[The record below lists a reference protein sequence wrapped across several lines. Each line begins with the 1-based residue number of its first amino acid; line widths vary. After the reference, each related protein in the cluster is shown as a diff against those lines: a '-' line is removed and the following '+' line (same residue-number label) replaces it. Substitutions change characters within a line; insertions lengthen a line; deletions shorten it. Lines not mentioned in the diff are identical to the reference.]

1 MPLNH
6 KIHLR
11 SNLQK
16 SHMNK
21 LFLTILFTG
30 FFVSTLTAQ
39 RPESKQVTITGKVI
53 DKETNEP
60 LEYATIAFFNK
71 RNNKIETGGITDI
84 QGNFSIPVPTGMYD
98 ITIEY
103 ISFKTQTIPD
113 KRITADE
120 NVGTFSLEIDAEAL
134 DAVEVIAERTTVE
147 IRLDKKIYNVGK
159 DLTVSGGTVS
169 DVLDNV
175 PSVSVDVEGNVAL
188 RGNDNV
194 RILINGKPSGLVG
207 LNSTDALRQLPAES
221 IEKVEVITSPSARYE
236 SEGTAGILNI
246 ILRRSKLQGLNGAIT
261 LNAGHPTSAG
271 ISGNIN
277 YRTGDLNIFNTSG
290 YRYSD
295 SPGNGLS
302 LTEYINTGTFLDEF
316 RETDRVRKGFN
327 TNFGVEW
334 YINDSASLTTSVV
347 YRDSDNES
355 NTLNEIFQYDSNR
368 TLISESFRLD
378 PEFEDDKTVQYST
391 NFTKNFENSGKF
403 TLEFQ
408 FEDSNE
414 DEESDVIVDNIN
426 SERVITLD
434 SQERILLQSD
444 YVLPIGEN
452 TQFELGYRGSF
463 KDNIT
468 DYTVELL
475 NNTSNQ
481 FEVDTNLSNVLNFK
495 EDINAVYSQYGTK
508 FNKFSFLLGLRMEN
522 TRITIDQPTSA
533 DYIKKNYTGLFPT
546 INLNFELSDDENI
559 TIGYSRRLRRPRS
572 RFINPFPSRSS
583 ITSIFAGNPDLDPT
597 YSGTYDLGYLN
608 RFGKFV
614 LSTSIYH
621 SHSTNTWNFISFDT
635 GDTVTVNGQEV
646 PVIQRSPINLATN
659 DRYGYEFNLTYS
671 PSRAWRINGDFNF
684 FKSIDKGEF
693 NGINFDNENVSYRAR
708 LSNKYTLPAKIDWQT
723 TISYRGP
730 SETAQSKRKGVL
742 STNMAFSKDLFKD
755 KASISFRV
763 SDLFNTRLR
772 QSDTFTETYNSY
784 SEFRW
789 RQRSFNLSF
798 TYRFNQKK
806 KRSRGDR
813 GNGGGDEEMEFQGTP

>member
-1 MPLNH
+1 M
-6 KIHLR
+6 
-11 SNLQK
+11 S
-16 SHMNK
+16 K
-21 LFLTILFTG
+21 LTLTILFIG
-30 FFVSTLTAQ
+30 LFVNNLVAHQGPSPSNVL
-39 RPESKQVTITGKVI
+39 KDVKITGKVI
-53 DKETNEP
+53 DKETKEP
-60 LEYATIAFFNK
+60 LEYATVAFFSK
-71 RNNKIETGGITDI
+71 QQNKIVTGGITDI
-84 QGNFSIPVPTGMYD
+84 KGNFSIPVPAGVYD
-98 ITIEY
+98 VSIEY
-103 ISFKTQTIPD
+103 IAFK
-113 KRITADE
+113 KITLTDRRLLDDI
-120 NVGTFSLEIDAEAL
+120 NLGTFEMEVDAQSLGE
-134 DAVEVIAERTTVE
+134 VEVIAEKTTVE

-194 RILINGKPSGLVG
+194 QILINGKPSGLVG

-261 LNAGHPTSAG
+261 LNAGHPDSYG
-271 ISGNIN
+271 INGNIN

-290 YRYSD
+290 YRYSN
-295 SPGNGLS
+295 SPGSSLS
-302 LTEYINTGTFLDEF
+302 LTEYYGTNSFVDEF
-316 RETDRVRKGFN
+316 RETERIRKGIN

-334 YINDSASLTTSVV
+334 YINDSASLTNSIV
-347 YRDSDNES
+347 YRDSNNES
-355 NTLNEIFQYDSNR
+355 TTLNEIFQYDSNR
-368 TLISESFRLD
+368 NLTGESTRLD
-378 PEFEDDKTVQYST
+378 PQFQDNKTVQFTS
-391 NFTKNFENSGKF
+391 NFTKNFENDAKF

-408 FEDSNE
+408 LEDTNE
-414 DEESDVIVDNIN
+414 DQESNVIVESLN
-426 SERVITLD
+426 SEIVTTLNE
-434 SQERILLQSD
+434 QERILLQSD

-475 NNTSNQ
+475 NDMTNN
-481 FEVDTNLSNVLNFK
+481 FEIDTNLSNVLNFK
-495 EDINAVYSQYGTK
+495 EDINALYTQYGTK

-522 TRITIDQPTSA
+522 TRITIDQPTSG

-546 INLNFELSDDENI
+546 VNLNYEISETENL
-559 TIGYSRRLRRPRS
+559 TLGYSRRLRRPRS
-572 RFINPFPSRSS
+572 YFINPFPSRSS
-583 ITSIFAGNPDLDPT
+583 VTSVFTGNPDLDPT

-621 SHSTNTWNFISFDT
+621 THSTNSWNFISFDT
-635 GDTVTVNGQEV
+635 GETATVNGQEV
-646 PVIQRSPINLATN
+646 PVIQRSPINLSTN
-659 DRYGYEFNLTYS
+659 DRFGYEFNLTYS

-684 FKSIDKGEF
+684 FKSIDRGEF

-730 SETAQSKRKGVL
+730 SEGAQSKSKGVI
-742 STNMAFSKDLFKD
+742 STNMAFSKDVFKGNG
-755 KASISFRV
+755 SISARV
-763 SDLFNTRLR
+763 SDLFDTSMR
-772 QSDTFTETYNSY
+772 QSETFTDTYESY
-784 SEFRW
+784 GEFRW

-806 KRSRGDR
+806 QRQRQSREDM
-813 GNGGGDEEMEFQGTP
+813 GGDEEMMF

>member
-1 MPLNH
+1 
-6 KIHLR
+6 
-11 SNLQK
+11 
-16 SHMNK
+16 MNR
-21 LFLTILFTG
+21 LTLTILFIG
-30 FFVSTLTAQ
+30 LFVNNLVAQ
-39 RPESKQVTITGKVI
+39 QGPSPSNVLKDVKITGKVI
-53 DKETNEP
+53 DKVTKEP
-60 LEYATIAFFNK
+60 LEYATVAFFSK
-71 RNNKIETGGITDI
+71 QQNKIVTGGITDI
-84 QGNFSIPVPTGMYD
+84 QGNFSIPVPAGVYD
-98 ITIEY
+98 VSIEY
-103 ISFKTQTIPD
+103 IAFK
-113 KRITADE
+113 KITLTDRRLLDDI
-120 NVGTFSLEIDAEAL
+120 NLGTFEMEVDAQSLGE
-134 DAVEVIAERTTVE
+134 VEVIAEKTTVE

-194 RILINGKPSGLVG
+194 QILINGKPSGLVG

-261 LNAGHPTSAG
+261 LNGGHPDSYG
-271 ISGNIN
+271 INGNIN

-290 YRYSD
+290 YRYSN
-295 SPGNGLS
+295 SPGSSLS
-302 LTEYINTGTFLDEF
+302 LTEYYGTNSFVDEF
-316 RETDRVRKGFN
+316 RDTERIRKGIN

-334 YINDSASLTTSVV
+334 YINDSASLTNSIV
-347 YRDSDNES
+347 YRDSNNES
-355 NTLNEIFQYDSNR
+355 TTLNEIFQYDSNR
-368 TLISESFRLD
+368 NLTGESTRLD
-378 PEFEDDKTVQYST
+378 PQFQDNKTVQFTS
-391 NFTKNFENSGKF
+391 NFTKNFENDAKF

-408 FEDSNE
+408 LEDTNE
-414 DEESDVIVDNIN
+414 DQESNVIVESLN
-426 SERVITLD
+426 SEIVTTLNE
-434 SQERILLQSD
+434 QERILLQSD

-475 NNTSNQ
+475 NDMTNN
-481 FEVDTNLSNVLNFK
+481 FEIDTNLSNVLNFK
-495 EDINAVYSQYGTK
+495 EDINALYTQYGTK

-522 TRITIDQPTSA
+522 TRITIDQPTSG

-546 INLNFELSDDENI
+546 VNLNYEISETENL
-559 TIGYSRRLRRPRS
+559 TLGYSRRLRRPRS
-572 RFINPFPSRSS
+572 YFINPFPSRSS
-583 ITSIFAGNPDLDPT
+583 VTSVFTGNPDLDPT

-621 SHSTNTWNFISFDT
+621 THSTNSWNFISFDT
-635 GDTVTVNGQEV
+635 GETATVNGQEV
-646 PVIQRSPINLATN
+646 PVIQRSPINLSTN
-659 DRYGYEFNLTYS
+659 DRFGYEFNLTYS

-684 FKSIDKGEF
+684 FKSIDRGEF
-693 NGINFDNENVSYRAR
+693 NGINFDNENVSHRAR

-730 SETAQSKRKGVL
+730 SEGAQSKSKGVI
-742 STNMAFSKDLFKD
+742 STNMAFSKDIFKGNG
-755 KASISFRV
+755 SISARV
-763 SDLFNTRLR
+763 SDLFNTSMR
-772 QSDTFTETYNSY
+772 QSETFTDTYESY
-784 SEFRW
+784 GEFRW

-806 KRSRGDR
+806 QRQRQSREDM
-813 GNGGGDEEMEFQGTP
+813 GGDEEMMF

>member
-1 MPLNH
+1 MQS
-6 KIHLR
+6 K
-11 SNLQK
+11 LQK
-16 SHMNK
+16 SHKNNMNR
-21 LFLTILFTG
+21 LTLTILFIG
-30 FFVSTLTAQ
+30 LFVNNLVAQ
-39 RPESKQVTITGKVI
+39 QGPSPSNVLKDVKITGKVI
-53 DKETNEP
+53 DKETKEP
-60 LEYATIAFFNK
+60 LEYATVAFFSK
-71 RNNKIETGGITDI
+71 QQNKIVTGGITDI
-84 QGNFSIPVPTGMYD
+84 KGNFSIPVPAGVYD
-98 ITIEY
+98 VSIEY
-103 ISFKTQTIPD
+103 IAFK
-113 KRITADE
+113 KITLTDRRLLDDI
-120 NVGTFSLEIDAEAL
+120 NLGTFEMEVDAQSLGQ
-134 DAVEVIAERTTVE
+134 VEVIAEKTTVE

-194 RILINGKPSGLVG
+194 QILINGKPSGLVG

-261 LNAGHPTSAG
+261 LNGGHPDSYG
-271 ISGNIN
+271 INGNIN

-290 YRYSD
+290 YRYSN
-295 SPGNGLS
+295 SPGSSLS
-302 LTEYINTGTFLDEF
+302 LTEYYGTNSFVDEF
-316 RETDRVRKGFN
+316 RDTERIRKGIN

-334 YINDSASLTTSVV
+334 YINDSASLTNSIV
-347 YRDSDNES
+347 YRDSNNES
-355 NTLNEIFQYDSNR
+355 TTLNEIFQYDSNR
-368 TLISESFRLD
+368 NLTGESSRLD
-378 PEFEDDKTVQYST
+378 PQFQDNKTVQFSS
-391 NFTKNFENSGKF
+391 NFTKDFENDAKF

-408 FEDSNE
+408 FEDTNE
-414 DEESDVIVDNIN
+414 DQESNVIVDNLN
-426 SERVITLD
+426 SEIVTTL
-434 SQERILLQSD
+434 QEEERILLQSD

-468 DYTVELL
+468 DYTVEIL
-475 NNTSNQ
+475 NDMTNN
-481 FEVDTNLSNVLNFK
+481 FEIDTNLSNVLNFK
-495 EDINAVYSQYGTK
+495 EDINALYTQYGTK

-522 TRITIDQPTSA
+522 TRITIDQPTSG

-546 INLNFELSDDENI
+546 VNLNYEISETENI
-559 TIGYSRRLRRPRS
+559 TLGYSRRLRRPRS
-572 RFINPFPSRSS
+572 RMINPFPSRSS
-583 ITSIFAGNPDLDPT
+583 VTSIFAGNPDLDPT

-621 SHSTNTWNFISFDT
+621 THSTNSWNFISFDSGET
-635 GDTVTVNGQEV
+635 ATVNGQEV
-646 PVIQRSPINLATN
+646 PVIQRSPINLSTN

-684 FKSIDKGEF
+684 FKSIDRGEF

-708 LSNKYTLPAKIDWQT
+708 LSNKYTLPSKIDWQT
-723 TISYRGP
+723 TVSYRGP
-730 SETAQSKRKGVL
+730 SEGAQSKSKGVI
-742 STNMAFSKDLFKD
+742 STNMAFSKDVFKGNG
-755 KASISFRV
+755 SISARV
-763 SDLFNTRLR
+763 SDLFNTSMR
-772 QSDTFTETYNSY
+772 QSETFTDTYESY
-784 SEFRW
+784 GEFRW

-806 KRSRGDR
+806 QRQRQSREDM
-813 GNGGGDEEMEFQGTP
+813 GGDEEMMF

>member
-1 MPLNH
+1 M
-6 KIHLR
+6 R
-11 SNLQK
+11 SKLQK
-16 SHMNK
+16 SHKNNMNK
-21 LFLTILFTG
+21 LSLTILFVG
-30 FFVSTLTAQ
+30 LFVTNIFAQ
-39 RPESKQVTITGKVI
+39 QGPSPTSELKDVKVSGKVI
-53 DKETNEP
+53 DKETKEP
-60 LEYATIAFFNK
+60 LEYATVAFFSK
-71 RNNKIETGGITDI
+71 QQNKIVTGGITDMK
-84 QGNFSIPVPTGMYD
+84 GNFNIPVPAGVYD
-98 ITIEY
+98 VSVEY
-103 ISFKTQTIPD
+103 ISFK
-113 KRITADE
+113 KITLANRQLLDDT
-120 NVGTFSLEIDAEAL
+120 NLGTFEMEIDAQSLGE
-134 DAVEVIAERTTVE
+134 VEVIAEKTTVE

-194 RILINGKPSGLVG
+194 QILINGKPSGLVG

-246 ILRRSKLQGLNGAIT
+246 ILRRSKLQGFNGAIT
-261 LNAGHPTSAG
+261 LNAGHPDSYG
-271 ISGNIN
+271 INGNVN
-277 YRTGDLNIFNTSG
+277 YRTGDVNIFNTSG
-290 YRYSD
+290 YRYSN
-295 SPGNGLS
+295 SPGSSLS
-302 LTEYINTGTFLDEF
+302 LTEYYGTGGFVDEF
-316 RETDRVRKGFN
+316 RETERIRKGFN

-334 YINDSASLTTSVV
+334 YINDSASFTNSIVL
-347 YRDSDNES
+347 RDSDNES
-355 NTLNEIFQYDSNR
+355 TTLNEIFQYDSNR
-368 TLISESFRLD
+368 NLTGESTRLD
-378 PEFEDDKTVQYST
+378 PEFEDDKTIQFTS
-391 NFTKNFENSGKF
+391 NFTKNFENDAKF

-408 FEDSNE
+408 FEDSKE
-414 DEESDVIVDNIN
+414 DETSDVIVDNVN
-426 SERVITLD
+426 SEIVTTLNE
-434 SQERILLQSD
+434 QERILLQSD

-475 NNTSNQ
+475 DDMTNN
-481 FEVDTNLSNVLNFK
+481 FEIDTNLSNVLNFK
-495 EDINAVYSQYGTK
+495 EDINALYTQYGTK

-522 TRITIDQPTSA
+522 TRITIDQPTSG

-546 INLNFELSDDENI
+546 VNLNYEISETENV
-559 TIGYSRRLRRPRS
+559 TLGYSRRLRRPRS
-572 RFINPFPSRSS
+572 RMINPFPSRSS
-583 ITSIFAGNPDLDPT
+583 VTSIFTGNPDLDPT

-621 SHSTNTWNFISFDT
+621 THSTNSWNFISFDSGET
-635 GDTVTVNGQEV
+635 ATVNGQEV
-646 PVIQRSPINLATN
+646 PVIQRSPINLSTN

-730 SETAQSKRKGVL
+730 SEGAQSKSKGVL
-742 STNMAFSKDLFKD
+742 STNMAFSKDVFIGNG
-755 KASISFRV
+755 SISARV
-763 SDLFNTRLR
+763 SDLFNTSMR
-772 QSDTFTETYNSY
+772 QSETFTDTYESY
-784 SEFRW
+784 GEYRW

-806 KRSRGDR
+806 QRQRTRNFDD
-813 GNGGGDEEMEFQGTP
+813 GGGEEMMF